1 MMSEQTTQTT
11 QKNEDTYSLKVMLIS
26 NFCSFFT
33 GLVVHYFT
41 GGHH

>member
-1 MMSEQTTQTT
+1 MTDSEREA
-11 QKNEDTYSLKVMLIS
+11 KYKYSLKFVLVS